1 MRTIIEHG
9 TIVNEGKSFQGSLI
23 IDDDHIENVIVGETT
38 PCGSYDHHVDATG
51 CLVLPG
57 IIDEHV
63 HFREPGLTEK
73 ADIESESRA
82 AAWGGV
88 TTFFDMPNT
97 KPATTSK
104 ETWEKKME
112 LGRTN
117 SHVNYAFFY
126 GATNSNAGTFKEM
139 DATHIP
145 GIKLFMGASTGNM
158 LVDRKEALE
167 KIYSE
172 CARLNLP
179 LMTHCEDTNIINH
192 NMAEAKAKYGNDPAI
207 SLHPAI
213 RSEEACYNSSSLAV
227 NLAKTYGT
235 RLHIAHLSTAKELNL
250 IPVNDHAFDEGPFP
264 QITGEAVLA
273 HLLFTNDDYATR
285 KALIKCNP
293 AVKTAQD
300 RDALRRALSEGKI
313 TCVGTDHAPHKLSD
327 KQGGCAKAASGM
339 PMLQFS
345 LVSMLRLVDEGIL
358 SIEQLVWLMCHN
370 PARLFSVKA
379 RGFLRPN
386 YKADITLVKRGASW
400 TLTEN
405 LIQSKCGWSPL
416 TGEEFRW
423 RVVRTI
429 CNGHTVFDEGKT
441 DNDYRG
447 EAVLFE
453 H

>member
-82 AAWGGV
+82 AACGGV

-112 LGRTN
+112 LGRTK

>member
-82 AAWGGV
+82 AACGGV

-112 LGRTN
+112 LGRTK

-167 KIYSE
+167 IIYSE

-192 NMAEAKAKYGNDPAI
+192 NMAEAKAKYGDDPAI

>member
-112 LGRTN
+112 LGRTK

-126 GATNSNAGTFKEM
+126 GATNSNAETFKEM

-172 CARLNLP
+172 CARLSMP

-192 NMAEAKAKYGNDPAI
+192 NMAEAKAKYGDDPAI

-235 RLHIAHLSTAKELNL
+235 RLHIAHLSTAKELSL
-250 IPVNDHAFDEGPFP
+250 IPVNDHAFDEGR
-264 QITGEAVLA
+264 E
-273 HLLFTNDDYATR
+273 R
-285 KALIKCNP
+285 SC
-293 AVKTAQD
+293 
-300 RDALRRALSEGKI
+300 
-313 TCVGTDHAPHKLSD
+313 
-327 KQGGCAKAASGM
+327 
-339 PMLQFS
+339 
-345 LVSMLRLVDEGIL
+345 
-358 SIEQLVWLMCHN
+358 
-370 PARLFSVKA
+370 
-379 RGFLRPN
+379 
-386 YKADITLVKRGASW
+386 
-400 TLTEN
+400 
-405 LIQSKCGWSPL
+405 
-416 TGEEFRW
+416 FR
-423 RVVRTI
+423 
-429 CNGHTVFDEGKT
+429 
-441 DNDYRG
+441 
-447 EAVLFE
+447 
-453 H
+453 

>member
-82 AAWGGV
+82 AACGGV

-112 LGRTN
+112 LGRTK

-172 CARLNLP
+172 CARLSMP

-345 LVSMLRLVDEGIL
+345 LVSMLRLVDEGVL

>member
-82 AAWGGV
+82 AACGGV

-112 LGRTN
+112 LGRTK

-172 CARLNLP
+172 CARLSMP

-273 HLLFTNDDYATR
+273 HLLFTNDDYTNR

>member
-82 AAWGGV
+82 AACGGV

-112 LGRTN
+112 LGRTK

-192 NMAEAKAKYGNDPAI
+192 NMAEAKAKYGDDPAI